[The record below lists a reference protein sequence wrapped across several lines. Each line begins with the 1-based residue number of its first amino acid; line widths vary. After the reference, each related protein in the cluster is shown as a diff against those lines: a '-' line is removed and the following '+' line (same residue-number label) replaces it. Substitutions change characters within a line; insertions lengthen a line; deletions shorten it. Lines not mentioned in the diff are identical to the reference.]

1 MIARKRWPALKK
13 EETRKLWRV
22 WKRSRWE
29 FRIVI
34 SSSFIASSVLQTVC
48 LCLLLFY
55 FFFLRDY
62 FGFYHSVEMQCNRGE
77 YAAFPMT
84 SPKDQ
89 MSKSYRLRT
98 TTTIIGLGVVRK
110 ILATFIPHILNH
122 LHPTSSPPPPDLSES
137 WLTSTFSH
145 RSLCWT
151 NSLRWFV
158 AIWQRS
164 SGRRLLLSSQ
174 LRFMPGMWLRRW
186 SNQDVVTWRPLSG
199 SVSWGCI
206 GTRFVRNYMTPTVS
220 FLTGFPCGLC
230 NFDTVRSSLYNTSFC
245 PSLKN
250 NHFSCS
256 LSSFN

>member
-48 LCLLLFY
+48 LCLLLFS
-55 FFFLRDY
+55 FFFLCDY

-110 ILATFIPHILNH
+110 ILATFIPYILNH
-122 LHPTSSPPPPDLSES
+122 LHPTPPPRIYPNHD
-137 WLTSTFSH
+137 WH
-145 RSLCWT
+145 
-151 NSLRWFV
+151 
-158 AIWQRS
+158 Q
-164 SGRRLLLSSQ
+164 
-174 LRFMPGMWLRRW
+174 P
-186 SNQDVVTWRPLSG
+186 
-199 SVSWGCI
+199 
-206 GTRFVRNYMTPTVS
+206 
-220 FLTGFPCGLC
+220 FLTDLYAEQILWDDSWQFDKDPAAEDCCSRHNWGSCQGCDWEDDQIRVWWRDGLWVAQSAEAVLGQGLLETIWHRL
-230 NFDTVRSSLYNTSFC
+230 F
-245 PSLKN
+245 
-250 NHFSCS
+250 HF
-256 LSSFN
+256 

>member
-48 LCLLLFY
+48 LCLLLFS
-55 FFFLRDY
+55 FFFLCDY

-98 TTTIIGLGVVRK
+98 TTTIVGLGVVRK
-110 ILATFIPHILNH
+110 ILATFIRHILNH
-122 LHPTSSPPPPDLSES
+122 LHPTSSPPRIYPNHDWHQP
-137 WLTSTFSH
+137 
-145 RSLCWT
+145 
-151 NSLRWFV
+151 
-158 AIWQRS
+158 
-164 SGRRLLLSSQ
+164 
-174 LRFMPGMWLRRW
+174 
-186 SNQDVVTWRPLSG
+186 
-199 SVSWGCI
+199 
-206 GTRFVRNYMTPTVS
+206 
-220 FLTGFPCGLC
+220 FLTDLYAEQILWDDSWQFDKDPAAEDCGSRH
-230 NFDTVRSSLYNTSFC
+230 NWSSCQGCDWEDDQIRVWWRDGLWVAQSAEVV
-245 PSLKN
+245 LGQG
-250 NHFSCS
+250 
-256 LSSFN
+256 L